1 MMTGR
6 THSPCAL
13 TVALAAVL
21 TGPAHAQMGG
31 PAVVIVDAVRLE
43 SVQQHRRVTGEL
55 RAVRRSSVATREPGL
70 VIEAPVREGTR
81 VKVGDVLARL
91 DSGILRLELKRA
103 EADEAAAAGIVAE
116 RNANLTWRERELELY
131 KQSAA
136 RGAANVKELLDAE
149 STATIARTRVLQ
161 AERLAG
167 VAAVRVE
174 LLKMRLADMTVR
186 APFDGVVLARRAE
199 LGEWVGEGDPLVEL
213 VSVGEVEAWLDIPQ
227 RYFSAVAQRQIEIMI
242 SIDSI
247 QERAGA
253 DRLRIIPQV
262 DTRSR
267 SFTVVVRFDDHGG
280 RLTPGMSLSAW
291 VPMGGRSDELTV
303 SSDAVLR
310 NDIGAYVY
318 VARGDK
324 ARPANVRVRFPV
336 DDRVVVEASSLQ
348 PGDLV
353 VVEGNE
359 RLFPGA
365 PVIVQQR
372 AAGAAGEPVREPR

>member
-1 MMTGR
+1 MMIW
-6 THSPCAL
+6 
-13 TVALAAVL
+13 LAAVM
-21 TGPAHAQMGG
+21 TGSALAQMGG

-55 RAVRRSSVATREPGL
+55 RAVRRSAVATREAGL
-70 VIEAPVREGTR
+70 VVEAPVREGTR
-81 VKVGDVLARL
+81 VKAGDVLARL
-91 DSGILRLELKRA
+91 DSGILQLEVKRA

-116 RNANLTWRERELELY
+116 RNANLSWRERELELY
-131 KQSAA
+131 RQSAE
-136 RGAANVKELLDAE
+136 RGASNVKELLDAE
-149 STATIARTRVLQ
+149 STAIIARTRVMQ
-161 AERLAG
+161 SERLAG
-167 VAAVRVE
+167 VAAARVE
-174 LLKMRLADMTVR
+174 LLRKRVADMTVR

-213 VSVGEVEAWLDIPQ
+213 VSEGEVEAWIDIPQ
-227 RYFSAVAQRQIEIMI
+227 RYFPAIARRQIEITI
-242 SIDSI
+242 SIESI
-247 QERAGA
+247 RERAGA

-262 DTRSR
+262 DPRSR
-267 SFTVVVRFDDHGG
+267 SFTVVVRLDDHGG

-291 VPMGGRSDELTV
+291 VPTGGRSDELTL

-324 ARPANVRVRFPV
+324 AVPANVQVRFPI
-336 DDRVVVEASSLQ
+336 DDRVVVEASTLQ

-365 PVIVQQR
+365 PVTARQR
-372 AAGAAGEPVREPR
+372 GAPGAVGEPERAPR

>member
-1 MMTGR
+1 MM
-6 THSPCAL
+6 L
-13 TVALAAVL
+13 WLAAVM
-21 TGPAHAQMGG
+21 TGSALAQMGG
-31 PAVVIVDAVRLE
+31 PAVVTVDAVRLE

-55 RAVRRSSVATREPGL
+55 RAVRRSSVATREAGL
-70 VIEAPVREGTR
+70 VIEVPVREGTR
-81 VKVGDVLARL
+81 VKAGDVLARL
-91 DSGILRLELKRA
+91 DSGILQLELKRA
-103 EADEAAAAGIVAE
+103 EADEAAAAGIVDE
-116 RNANLTWRERELELY
+116 RNANLSWREREFELY
-131 KQSAA
+131 KQSAE
-136 RGAANVKELLDAE
+136 RGASNVKELLDAE
-149 STATIARTRVLQ
+149 ATATIARTRVMQ

-167 VAAVRVE
+167 VAAARVE
-174 LLKMRLADMTVR
+174 LLKKRLADMTVT

-227 RYFSAVAQRQIEIMI
+227 RYFADVAQRQIEITI

-262 DTRSR
+262 DPRSR
-267 SFTVVVRFDDHGG
+267 SFTVVVRFDDHDG

-291 VPMGGRSDELTV
+291 VPTGGRSDAFTV
-303 SSDAVLR
+303 SNDAVLR
-310 NDIGAYVY
+310 NDVGAYVY
-318 VARGDK
+318 VARAGGPDTP
-324 ARPANVRVRFPV
+324 ALATPANVQVRFPV
-336 DDRVVVEASSLQ
+336 DDRIVVESTALQ

-365 PVIVQQR
+365 PVIPQQR
-372 AAGAAGEPVREPR
+372 AAGAADEPVREPR

>member
-1 MMTGR
+1 
-6 THSPCAL
+6 
-13 TVALAAVL
+13 
-21 TGPAHAQMGG
+21 MGG
-31 PAVVIVDAVRLE
+31 PAVVTVDAVRLE

-55 RAVRRSSVATREPGL
+55 RAVRRSSVATREAGL
-70 VIEAPVREGTR
+70 VIEVPVREGEH

-91 DSGILRLELKRA
+91 DSGILQLELKRA

-116 RNANLTWRERELELY
+116 RNANLTWRDRELELY
-131 KQSAA
+131 RQSAA
-136 RGAANVKELLDAE
+136 RGASNVKELLDAE

-174 LLKMRLADMTVR
+174 LLKRRLADMTVR
-186 APFDGVVLARRAE
+186 APFDGVVLVRRAE

-227 RYFSAVAQRQIEIMI
+227 RYFSAVAQRQIEITI

-247 QERAGA
+247 QERAAA

-262 DTRSR
+262 DPRSR

-291 VPMGGRSDELTV
+291 VPTGGRSDELTL

-318 VARGDK
+318 VARGKK
-324 ARPANVRVRFPV
+324 ATPVNVHVRFPV
-336 DDRVVVEASSLQ
+336 DDRVVVEASGLQ

-359 RLFPGA
+359 RLFSGA
-365 PVIVQQR
+365 SVITQQR
-372 AAGAAGEPVREPR
+372 AAAAAGELLREPR

>member
-1 MMTGR
+1 MM
-6 THSPCAL
+6 L
-13 TVALAAVL
+13 WLAAVM
-21 TGPAHAQMGG
+21 TGSALAQMGG

-55 RAVRRSSVATREPGL
+55 RAVRRSSVATREAGL
-70 VIEAPVREGTR
+70 VIEVPVREGTR
-81 VKVGDVLARL
+81 VKAGDVLARL
-91 DSGILRLELKRA
+91 DSGILQLELKRA

-136 RGAANVKELLDAE
+136 RGASNVKELLDAE

-174 LLKMRLADMTVR
+174 LLKTRMADMTVN

-227 RYFSAVAQRQIEIMI
+227 RYFSAVTERQIEITI

-253 DRLRIIPQV
+253 ERLRIIPQV
-262 DTRSR
+262 DPRSR
-267 SFTVVVRFDDHGG
+267 SFTVVVRFLDHGG

-291 VPMGGRSDELTV
+291 VPTSGRSDELTL

-318 VARGDK
+318 VARGGQ
-324 ARPANVRVRFPV
+324 ATPVNVRVRFPV
-336 DDRVVVEASSLQ
+336 DDRVVVESSALQ

-365 PVIVQQR
+365 PVIPQQR
-372 AAGAAGEPVREPR
+372 AAGAVDEPEREPR

>member
-1 MMTGR
+1 
-6 THSPCAL
+6 
-13 TVALAAVL
+13 
-21 TGPAHAQMGG
+21 MGG

-55 RAVRRSSVATREPGL
+55 RAVRRSSVATREAGL
-70 VIEAPVREGTR
+70 VIEVPVREGMR
-81 VKVGDVLARL
+81 VKAGDVLARL
-91 DSGILRLELKRA
+91 DSGILQLEIKRA
-103 EADEAAAAGIVAE
+103 EADEAAAAGIVDE
-116 RNANLTWRERELELY
+116 RNANRSWRERELELY

-136 RGAANVKELLDAE
+136 RGASNVKELLDAE

-167 VAAVRVE
+167 VAAARVE
-174 LLKMRLADMTVR
+174 LLKRRLADMTVR

-213 VSVGEVEAWLDIPQ
+213 VSVGEVEAWIDIPQ
-227 RYFSAVAQRQIEIMI
+227 RYFAAVAQQQIEITI

-262 DTRSR
+262 DRRSR
-267 SFTVVVRFDDHGG
+267 SFTVVVRFPDHGG

-291 VPMGGRSDELTV
+291 VPTGGRFDALTV
-303 SSDAVLR
+303 SNDAVLR
-310 NDIGAYVY
+310 NDVGAYVY
-318 VARGDK
+318 VARGGGSGTPDQ
-324 ARPANVRVRFPV
+324 ATPANVRVRFPV
-336 DDRVVVEASSLQ
+336 DDRIVVESAALQ

-365 PVIVQQR
+365 PVIPQQR
-372 AAGAAGEPVREPR
+372 AAGAVDEPVREPR

>member
-1 MMTGR
+1 MIW
-6 THSPCAL
+6 
-13 TVALAAVL
+13 LAAVL
-21 TGPAHAQMGG
+21 TGPALAQMGG
-31 PAVVIVDAVRLE
+31 PSVVIVDAVRLE

-55 RAVRRSSVATREPGL
+55 RAVRRSSVATREAGL
-70 VIEAPVREGTR
+70 VVEVPIREGMR
-81 VKVGDVLARL
+81 VKAGDVLARL
-91 DSGILRLELKRA
+91 DSGILQLEIKRA
-103 EADEAAAAGIVAE
+103 EADEAAAAGMVDE
-116 RNANLTWRERELELY
+116 RNANLSWRERELELY

-136 RGAANVKELLDAE
+136 RGASNVKELLDAE
-149 STATIARTRVLQ
+149 STATIARIRVVQ
-161 AERLAG
+161 TERLAG
-167 VAAVRVE
+167 VAAARVE
-174 LLKMRLADMTVR
+174 LLKRRLADMTVR

-227 RYFSAVAQRQIEIMI
+227 RYFAAVAQRQIEITI

-262 DTRSR
+262 DRRSR
-267 SFTVVVRFDDHGG
+267 SFTVVVRFPDHGG

-291 VPMGGRSDELTV
+291 VPTGGRFDALTV

-310 NDIGAYVY
+310 NDVGAYVY
-318 VARGDK
+318 VARGGGPGTPGK
-324 ARPANVRVRFPV
+324 ATPVNVHARFPV
-336 DDRVVVEASSLQ
+336 DDRIVVESPALQ

-365 PVIVQQR
+365 PVIAQQR
-372 AAGAAGEPVREPR
+372 TAGAADELVREPR